1 MVRYKEIAKDANVSI
16 ATVSRVINNQGYVS
30 EKSRKKV
37 KESLEKLK
45 YKSLSYFPDNE
56 KTGVKEIVF
65 FVEDLLNP
73 FYIMVYRGM
82 VKKAQQYDMRVV
94 LCGKFD
100 FDNIE
105 HFSNGIVFSN
115 EFIAQYYLKNYGK
128 RNDIFMMYLYTGS
141 SFKLC
146 QALPCVIVD
155 MLEVLNKAIHYLRKK
170 GKKKIWFASAVD
182 DLDNI
187 RIKAYMSKMEESM
200 LTPKVLYVDGLNVYN
215 SDIDI
220 VKTIKSLNSI
230 GKDAFSI
237 GQEIAKKYM
246 QDLVVTEKVAV
257 ICFNDELALGMYAFL
272 TGKGYRIPEK
282 IALLGIDGCNSRK
295 YIKNSLA
302 TVNLFPEQ
310 QGEKCIELMH
320 EKASGRKVHY
330 KNYIRPQIIEGETV

>member
-1 MVRYKEIAKDANVSI
+1 
-16 ATVSRVINNQGYVS
+16 
-30 EKSRKKV
+30 
-37 KESLEKLK
+37 
-45 YKSLSYFPDNE
+45 
-56 KTGVKEIVF
+56 
-65 FVEDLLNP
+65 
-73 FYIMVYRGM
+73 
-82 VKKAQQYDMRVV
+82 
-94 LCGKFD
+94 
-100 FDNIE
+100 
-105 HFSNGIVFSN
+105 
-115 EFIAQYYLKNYGK
+115 
-128 RNDIFMMYLYTGS
+128 
-141 SFKLC
+141 
-146 QALPCVIVD
+146 
-155 MLEVLNKAIHYLRKK
+155 
-170 GKKKIWFASAVD
+170 
-182 DLDNI
+182 
-187 RIKAYMSKMEESM
+187 MEESM

-220 VKTIKSLNSI
+220 VQTIKSLNSI